1 MKPPVSISSL
11 PFARFKIS
19 HLQLW
24 QDFWIF
30 LEKHLRRDVA
40 WKGGASFF
48 CPRRNRLR
56 FQTPENKLENLDGG
70 FSPFEKY
77 QSNWK
82 SSPSKGETQKYLK
95 PPTRNI
101 SPIKH
106 GDFSMSCSFSGGAWG
121 QVKNQSEFLM
131 VLTLWGTS
139 PYPTKREV
147 RKIIDSKVPLGGG
160 MLVTRRGG
168 ICYTLVFQNPPNTC

>member
-11 PFARFKIS
+11 PFAKFKIS
-19 HLQLW
+19 HLQLR

-40 WKGGASFF
+40 WKGGAIFF
-48 CPRRNRLR
+48 CPRRNTLR
-56 FQTPENKLENLDGG
+56 FQTPENKLENLVGG

-121 QVKNQSEFLM
+121 QVKNQSQFLM
-131 VLTLWGTS
+131 VLGNGSISHQTGSSAKSSTQKYLW
-139 PYPTKREV
+139 E
-147 RKIIDSKVPLGGG
+147 
-160 MLVTRRGG
+160 G
-168 ICYTLVFQNPPNTC
+168 IC